1 MALFKIRIICSI
13 FNTSSHNSNFLKLT
27 PNFQLQ
33 KSIVNRK
40 LCLSAKGRFSSY
52 DINVS
57 SKKYFLLQH
66 AFYRQFSSND
76 SNIIS
81 MSTANFLNYLK
92 EKQINRC
99 FFAWNEEEQKIV
111 GSHPELKDIE
121 NWLNSKENVH
131 YKRHETI
138 FLSLGMRTNC
148 LLGAFLWNVN
158 RGQAVST

>member
-1 MALFKIRIICSI
+1 MAPFKIRIICSI
-13 FNTSSHNSNFLKLT
+13 FNISSYKSNFLKLT
-27 PNFQLQ
+27 PNFHLQ

-40 LCLSAKGRFSSY
+40 LCLSAKSHISSY
-52 DINVS
+52 DINVN
-57 SKKYFLLQH
+57 SKKHFLLQH

-81 MSTANFLNYLK
+81 MSTANFLSYLK

-99 FFAWNEEEQKIV
+99 FFAWNEEEQKVV

-121 NWLNSKENVH
+121 DWLNSKENVH

-148 LLGAFLWNVN
+148 LLGAFLWNVS